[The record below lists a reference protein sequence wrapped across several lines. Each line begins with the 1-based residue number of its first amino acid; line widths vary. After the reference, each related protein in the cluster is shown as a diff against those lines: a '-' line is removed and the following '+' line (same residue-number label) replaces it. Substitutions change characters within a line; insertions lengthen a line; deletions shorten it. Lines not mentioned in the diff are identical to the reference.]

1 MARERDLPPA
11 SLLWC
16 RLNNPKGGPQAR
28 RMDGNAVM
36 VFPSIFE
43 TGGPPLERTTP
54 NAVMLA
60 SGKRQQG

>member
-1 MARERDLPPA
+1 
-11 SLLWC
+11 
-16 RLNNPKGGPQAR
+16 
-28 RMDGNAVM
+28 MDGNAVK
-36 VFPSIFE
+36 VLLSIFD